1 MAGLSMMTSE
11 SSSPAPPPASA
22 LPAGLA
28 DHADYAILRELGR
41 GGMGVVYRGT
51 GPH

>member
-11 SSSPAPPPASA
+11 SSSPAPPPAST
-22 LPAGLA
+22 LPPGLA
-28 DHADYAILRELGR
+28 DHADYAVLRELGR